1 MAGDRAAARRLLH
14 VDHPDAGTRRRGRNA
29 LVVFYGVIALGVPSL
44 LGLSFIPHGRT
55 LAVIVATFMVLA
67 WVCTRLVASGRV
79 DLGVWMFSALI
90 VVSEVLFPVLTGD
103 SRLTAIYLVV
113 PVAIAGVTLD
123 RIGIAIVTT
132 VVIVAGVI
140 VTMVYPPTD
149 PPVGEFEI
157 ILAAVLVTAFVLVA
171 SLLGL
176 HGVRLE
182 AQRADAA
189 ARTSADLADGL
200 ARSNAELEAR
210 VEQRTEQL
218 QFALARQESLVADL
232 AELSLRDP
240 LTGLYN
246 RRHADHELP
255 RLLSSA
261 QRHHQPLAMAM
272 ADLDL
277 FKQVNDD
284 HSYSVG
290 DEVLRRFSQIM
301 TDNARGADVV
311 TRYGGEEFLLVM
323 PQTSLEQAQVVC
335 ERLRH
340 EVESHPWHEVVDGLS
355 ITVSI
360 GVADSVRHDGLV
372 TLVGSADQALHEAK
386 RGGRNRVVLA
396 DGSNAP
402 SDRLR

>member
-1 MAGDRAAARRLLH
+1 MGGDRAAVRRLLQ
-14 VDHPDAGTRRRGRNA
+14 VDHPDAGSRRRGRNA
-29 LVVFYGVIALGVPSL
+29 LVVFYGVIALCVPSL
-44 LGLSFIPHGRT
+44 VGLSFIPHGRT

-67 WVCTRLVASGRV
+67 GVCTRLVASGRV
-79 DLGVWMFSALI
+79 DLGVWMFSAII
-90 VVSEVLFPVLTGD
+90 VVAEVLFPVLTGD

-123 RIGIAIVTT
+123 RMGIAIVTA

-140 VTMVYPPTD
+140 VTIVYPPTN

-176 HGVRLE
+176 HGLRRE

-210 VEQRTEQL
+210 VEQRTEEL

-261 QRHHQPLAMAM
+261 QRSTSRWPWPWPTSTASSRSTTTTAT
-272 ADLDL
+272 A
-277 FKQVNDD
+277 
-284 HSYSVG
+284 SGTRCSAG
-290 DEVLRRFSQIM
+290 SRRS
-301 TDNARGADVV
+301 
-311 TRYGGEEFLLVM
+311 
-323 PQTSLEQAQVVC
+323 
-335 ERLRH
+335 
-340 EVESHPWHEVVDGLS
+340 
-355 ITVSI
+355 
-360 GVADSVRHDGLV
+360 
-372 TLVGSADQALHEAK
+372 
-386 RGGRNRVVLA
+386 
-396 DGSNAP
+396 
-402 SDRLR
+402 